1 MNTRVPLTEAEKDYI
16 YERKHAGA
24 SLNQIAEEVGCAPI
38 TARKWWRHRRDGTH
52 PQARGRPK
60 RGELSTYP
68 EAVRK
73 AAVAIKR
80 ARPHSGPANVNLEL
94 KQQLQLTDEELPS
107 HSRLSALFKA
117 QCPEAVQPRQRYH
130 YRQKPPPVAK
140 YPHQLWQ
147 VDSKEAIRFGDEA
160 KATALNI
167 RDPKG
172 ALIIASRV
180 FKTTTPRGWRKLTR
194 EEVQDVLRGAFTEWG
209 LPEQIQTD
217 REDVYI
223 GAPQAPFPTLF
234 TLWLAGLGITHVVSR
249 NHKPTDQAAVE
260 RTHRTLGDLVWKDTY
275 FDELE
280 PLQQALDATRYRYNH
295 EFPVQAADCKGRP
308 PLIVY
313 PHARHS
319 GRPFHPDFEWLLFDL
334 NRVDRYLSTFV
345 WTRQVWSNGKVSVGG
360 HQYSVGKAYAAQT
373 ISVRF
378 IPDSRSFRFQAKDG
392 SFIVERP
399 ALGLD
404 KETIIGRIPV
414 TVSDLL
420 CFQLPLPLQWGMI
433 L

>member
-1 MNTRVPLTEAEKDYI
+1 MSSREPLTEAEKSYI
-16 YERKHAGA
+16 YERKCAGVT
-24 SLNQIAEEVGCAPI
+24 LKQIAEEVGCAPI
-38 TARKWWRHRRDGTH
+38 TVRKWWRHGRDGTR

-68 EAVRK
+68 EAVRE

-80 ARPHSGPANVNLEL
+80 AHPHSGPAKVKLEL
-94 KQQLQLTDEELPS
+94 KKQLQLTDAELPS
-107 HSRLSALFKA
+107 HARLSALFKA
-117 QCPEAVQPRQRYH
+117 ACPEAVQPRQRHH

-147 VDSKEAIRFGDEA
+147 MDSKEAIDFGEAA
-160 KATALNI
+160 KASALNI
-167 RDPKG
+167 RDPKA

-180 FKTTTPRGWRKLTR
+180 FETTTLRGWRKLTR
-194 EEVQDVLRGAFTEWG
+194 EEVQDVLRAAFTEWG

-249 NHKPTDQAAVE
+249 NHQPTDQAAVE
-260 RTHRTLGDLVWKDTY
+260 RTHRTLGDWVWKDIH
-275 FDELE
+275 FDALA
-280 PLQQALDATRYRYNH
+280 PMQQALDATRYCYNH

-308 PLIVY
+308 PLSVY

-319 GRPFHPDFEWLLFDL
+319 GRPFHPDVEWLLFDL
-334 NRVDRYLSTFV
+334 DRVDRYLSAFV
-345 WTRQVWSNGKVSVGG
+345 WTRKVWSSGKVSVGG
-360 HQYSVGKAYAAQT
+360 HSYLVGRAYAAQT
-373 ISVRF
+373 VSVRF
-378 IPDSRSFRFQAKDG
+378 IPGSRTFRFQAKDG
-392 SFIVERP
+392 SLIVERP

-404 KETIIGRIPV
+404 KATIIGRIPV
-414 TVSDLL
+414 TVCDSF
-420 CFQLPLPLQWGMI
+420 CFQLPLALQWGTI